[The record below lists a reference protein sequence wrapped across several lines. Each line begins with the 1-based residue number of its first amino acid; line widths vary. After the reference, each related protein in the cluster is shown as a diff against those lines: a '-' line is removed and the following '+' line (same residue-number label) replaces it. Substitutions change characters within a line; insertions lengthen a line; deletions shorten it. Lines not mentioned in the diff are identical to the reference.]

1 MEAAWISSA
10 GALSCGRPLPPPPPP
25 LPPPLSRPL
34 LHSPPPCQRRSM
46 KKLNW
51 DPIPSQHVLG
61 KINVWTSELPPREL
75 VLDIHSMEELF
86 SQVEWRAC
94 AKVAAPVR
102 VRSPQPQI
110 SILDSKKSMNVSILL
125 RYFKR
130 PAAEVVMD
138 IVRGNWRAFDRG
150 KLTELCKL
158 LPDQNEVK
166 SLLSFGGNASLLP
179 EADWFMVQLVKVP
192 CYEELLKTLVLRQ
205 EFSPLMEET
214 EKSLG
219 VMIKA
224 ANELLD
230 CDDLHAVIRLV
241 LKAGNYMNAGGYCA
255 DAMGFRMASLLKLAD
270 TKANKPGVNLMHY
283 VAKQAEYSDGQLLA
297 FPSQLEHIGMAAR
310 ICKDEVL
317 AELERQEDKLKE
329 VKLYVD
335 RHPYLQQEMGTF
347 LMHCEEQLLA
357 LQASAHELEVLSCAV
372 AEYFCE
378 DPEYF
383 KLEECCAI
391 FHSFCRRFR
400 TAVQENREREA
411 AEQRRQRRTSVR
423 TSAKRAAHPKPSP
436 PPTPTE
442 ESSLESALRRFLS
455 KTPPANKCCKSKR
468 PSAREPPSP
477 EMIPSREEED
487 VPRTASPPRTPRSNG
502 RDVFFSRDGD
512 VGSPWT
518 ILSPLA
524 CSRQRRDGPGAHQAP
539 WESNPRGR
547 STSVD
552 STRCSSPP
560 PAPFRL
566 RTLFRKGA
574 GRRTYSSGSND
585 QATHPLTLIS
595 FFRRFGGKYEAGE
608 APNLAVATTVVVA
621 TRET

>member
-1 MEAAWISSA
+1 MDAAQISSV
-10 GALSCGRPLPPPPPP
+10 GDLPCGRGRPLPPPLPPPPPP
-25 LPPPLSRPL
+25 LPRPL

-51 DPIPSQHVLG
+51 DTIPSQRVLG
-61 KINVWTSELPPREL
+61 KLNVWTSELPPREL

-94 AKVAAPVR
+94 AKAAAPVR
-102 VRSPQPQI
+102 VHSPQAQI
-110 SILDSKKSMNVSILL
+110 SILGNKKSMNVSILL

-192 CYEELLKTLVLRQ
+192 HYEELLKTLVLRQ

-214 EKSLG
+214 EKSLA

-283 VAKQAEYSDGQLLA
+283 VAKQAEDSDGELLA

-317 AELERQEDKLKE
+317 AELERQVDKLKE

-335 RHPYLQQEMGTF
+335 RHPYLQQEMAAF

-357 LQASAHELEVLSCAV
+357 LQVSAHELDVLSCAV

-378 DPEYF
+378 DPVRF

-391 FHSFCRRFR
+391 FHSFCQRFH

-411 AEQRRQRRTSVR
+411 GERRRQRKTSVR
-423 TSAKRAAHPKPSP
+423 TTAKRAADPKPSP
-436 PPTPTE
+436 PPPPPTTE
-442 ESSLESALRRFLS
+442 ESSLESALRTFLS
-455 KTPPANKCCKSKR
+455 EAPPAAKSKR

-477 EMIPSREEED
+477 EKKASREEED
-487 VPRTASPPRTPRSNG
+487 VPRTPSPPTTPRSTG
-502 RDVFFSRDGD
+502 RDVFFSSDGD

-524 CSRQRRDGPGAHQAP
+524 CSRQRRDGPGAHGGP
-539 WESNPRGR
+539 WESGPRGR

-552 STRCSSPP
+552 STRWSSTP

-566 RTLFRKGA
+566 STLFRKGA
-574 GRRTYSSGSND
+574 GCRTYSSDSSD
-585 QATHPLTLIS
+585 QASPPLTLIS
-595 FFRRFGGKYEAGE
+595 FFRRFGGKYETGE
-608 APNLAVATTVVVA
+608 APDSPVA